1 MQQIAITYSA
11 AAADAPPR
19 GVIRRTL
26 PSRWEDLTPQQV
38 WHCMDMVIHGQSLGQ
53 ISEYLLQLPAF
64 IQDRLTDEE
73 IYDLLRCISWMEVD
87 TTSTAPIAPYIDVK
101 GGERLYLP
109 SAMFANVT
117 AMEYVLLDEKYAQY
131 IVDQDPEIELR
142 LVSIVLRPAGP
153 SPDPASDPRVKLL
166 SIEQTDQWI
175 DTVRRLP
182 ESIRVY
188 IITLI
193 SANRAMVHEQYGH
206 WLFSS
211 TPTAVTD
218 QDGGEIDTQPTES
231 GQDFGWWGA
240 YLDVAADG
248 VFGTYDQVLH
258 TAFHDVC
265 MHMVR
270 KVEAARLRKQEQDHA
285 RARAGA

>member
-38 WHCMDMVIHGQSLGQ
+38 WHCIDMVIRGQSLGQ
-53 ISEYLLQLPAF
+53 VAEYLLQLPAF

-73 IYDLLRCISWMEVD
+73 RYDLLRCISWMHID
-87 TTSTAPIAPYIDVK
+87 TKSTAPAAPYIEMK
-101 GGERLYLP
+101 GGDRLHMP
-109 SAMFANVT
+109 SDKFASVT
-117 AMEYVLLDEKYAQY
+117 CLEYVLLDELYTEY
-131 IVDQDPEIELR
+131 IVDQDPEREHR
-142 LVSIVLRPAGP
+142 LVSIVLRPSGP
-153 SPDPASDPRVKLL
+153 SDDPASDPRVKLL
-166 SIEQTDQWI
+166 SIEQTDQWV
-175 DTVRRLP
+175 DAVRHLP

-206 WLFSS
+206 WLFTE
-211 TPTAVTD
+211 TPAVVPD
-218 QDGGEIDTQPTES
+218 QNGGEIDTQPTDS
-231 GQDFGWWGA
+231 GLNFGWWGA

-258 TAFHDVC
+258 TPFHTVC